1 MTINWV
7 QYLTDKHKHQSSMII
22 RIALL
27 LLFASFAVFL
37 SVDFLLWLTLP
48 GLPPLLTKIGLA
60 LLLSAFSILI
70 FNGLFVIIK
79 QTTQTSLDYLSAPNR
94 AHRRL
99 LFIQA
104 KQHQLKQLFFFKK
117 IQINYFNEAKR
128 KKLLI
133 ANNQHHLQSLSKA
146 IDNDLRSLKNQLS
159 PINYQALQQENRQ
172 YRKKKDIEA
181 LLKLQNKIATS
192 E

>member
-1 MTINWV
+1 
-7 QYLTDKHKHQSSMII
+7 MII

-27 LLFASFAVFL
+27 LLFAAFAVFL

-48 GLPPLLTKIGLA
+48 GLPRLLTKIGLA

-70 FNGLFVIIK
+70 VNGLFVIIK
-79 QTTQTSLDYLSAPNR
+79 QTTQTCLDYLSAPNR

-104 KQHQLKQLFFFKK
+104 KQHQIKQLFFFKK
-117 IQINYFNEAKR
+117 IQINYFNEVNR

-133 ANNQHHLQSLSKA
+133 ANNHHHLQSLSKA
-146 IDNDLRSLKNQLS
+146 IDNDLRSLKNQL
-159 PINYQALQQENRQ
+159 PAANYQAFQHENRLH
-172 YRKKKDIEA
+172 RKKKDIEA